1 MREEKGERDELL
13 EEVAVQGRSGLLTE
27 GLPLPSFLE
36 APEAGLKRTE
46 EWSSFVPGKTRPA
59 IRLGSI
65 Q

>member
-27 GLPLPSFLE
+27 GLPLQSFLE
-36 APEAGLKRTE
+36 APEVGLKRAE
-46 EWSSFVPGKTRPA
+46 EWSSLPPGKTRPA

-65 Q
+65 